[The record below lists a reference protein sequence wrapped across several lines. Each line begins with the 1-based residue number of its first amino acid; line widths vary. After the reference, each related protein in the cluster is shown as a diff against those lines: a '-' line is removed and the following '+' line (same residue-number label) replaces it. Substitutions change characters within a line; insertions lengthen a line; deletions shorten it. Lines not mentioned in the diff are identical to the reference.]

1 MTGADLALYI
11 QNPVSMN
18 QKGSELE
25 LQETPQVVKR
35 DEQWS
40 AIIPVDA
47 SLNEWDKTIQ
57 AIPTLISEIQNQGI
71 QPASPLFYRYRRMGD
86 QHAPFALEIGFGLE
100 DKTHVEGEL
109 LLSAM
114 EPGTYVTYLHRGHP
128 DQLFE
133 VDPLIRE
140 WAAREGIE
148 FSITEENGYEAWTGR
163 YEFFLTN
170 PDDEPD
176 PNNWE
181 IKLAWL
187 TTG

>member
-1 MTGADLALYI
+1 M
-11 QNPVSMN
+11 
-18 QKGSELE
+18 E
-25 LQETPQVVKR
+25 LQETPEVIKR

-40 AIIPVDA
+40 AIIPVEA

-57 AIPTLISEIQNQGI
+57 AIPRLISEVQNQGI
-71 QPASPLFYRYRRMGD
+71 HPASPLFYRYRRMGD
-86 QHAPFALEIGFGLE
+86 QHAPFALEIGFALE

-140 WAAREGIE
+140 WAANEGIE
-148 FSITEENGYEAWTGR
+148 FSITDENGYEAWTGR